1 MLVFLSCVRVAF
13 VGMGIIIALSVS
25 SPCLVLDL
33 GREEERARG
42 EVVVVRQP
50 RLLLLGREGD
60 LAQPPRDL
68 GGRLRAADLAQH
80 LVLHVGRHRV
90 GQVRDG
96 QVQDG
101 QLQLDADGR
110 AEKCRETWFRI
121 I

>member
-1 MLVFLSCVRVAF
+1 MTEFSQCKSLFRA
-13 VGMGIIIALSVS
+13 
-25 SPCLVLDL
+25 SPLRLACLVLDL
-33 GREEERARG
+33 GHEEERAGG

-50 RLLLLGREGD
+50 RPLLRGKGG

-110 AEKCRETWFRI
+110 AEKCREMWFRI
-121 I
+121 IKLT